1 MNALMADRAVNRL
14 IFLTAGLHGSM
25 IKVGLIACAS
35 MLQEEEMRKMIAVL
49 TALIMVFSLA
59 GCTGRGDGNKK
70 EELKEIE
77 LDSWSPVVRNGINAM
92 MHEYGKT
99 AKNYDDTT
107 YVVFDFDNTCSIF
120 DVEEQLA
127 VYQLQRMAFASDMDE
142 EKLREVL
149 ATGLGDLAEKRGRD
163 YCQRNAS
170 YNNWITDITKA
181 YGILLAE
188 YGPFTPAGLDD
199 KRAEEIQK
207 NDQWKEFAT
216 KMRAMYDLIYDSESA
231 DVAYPWVL
239 YWFTGFTEAEV
250 YDLAKASH
258 EYFKEQESE
267 YVTWTSPDI
276 KSKIGICEYEWVSGV
291 SVPDNIREL
300 MSALKANGIGVY
312 ICSASSTDV
321 VRAAIDVYGLHDYVS
336 GLMAMTNK
344 LEDDKYIN
352 EYDYEKGFAWIPG
365 KNGSWEKGETATK
378 AQTQGTGKV
387 TAINNVLVKEFGHGP
402 VAGFMDS
409 TGDFSFCTEYDS
421 LRIVCC
427 FNRASRRVTDGGGLI
442 SELAV
447 YQNVD
452 LGYEYDKAKEAG
464 DIYYVLQG
472 RDENSYRS
480 LRDSDATVRLDEKEE
495 EAHLFRNYGEGQLNQ
510 NEVQLEYMR
519 ENKMTTE
526 EIINTFAIK
535 TKADDEDN
543 RLGFDYGFLSRD
555 EFQGY
560 RSIKDSKPKK
570 KEKKK

>member
-1 MNALMADRAVNRL
+1 MKK
-14 IFLTAGLHGSM
+14 S
-25 IKVGLIACAS
+25 
-35 MLQEEEMRKMIAVL
+35 IAVF
-49 TALIMVFSLA
+49 TAVILILSMMLGLVSCK
-59 GCTGRGDGNKK
+59 GSGNDN
-70 EELKEIE
+70 EDVELKEIE

-92 MHEYGKT
+92 MSEYGKT
-99 AKNYDDTT
+99 SENYDDTT

-127 VYQLQRMAFASDMDE
+127 VYQLQHMAFAADMDA
-142 EKLREVL
+142 EKLAEVL
-149 ATGLGDLAEKRGRD
+149 ATGLGDLSAKRGRD

-170 YNNWITDITKA
+170 YNNWIRDITRA
-181 YGILLAE
+181 YGILHAE
-188 YGPFTPAGLDD
+188 YGPFTPKGLSDEQ
-199 KRAEEIQK
+199 AEEIQK
-207 NDQWKEFAT
+207 SDQWKEFAT

-239 YWFTGFTEAEV
+239 YWFTGFTPDEV

-258 EYFKEQESE
+258 EYYKEQESE

-291 SVPDNIREL
+291 SVPDNIKEL
-300 MSALKANGIGVY
+300 MSALKTNGIKIY

-321 VRAAIDVYGLHDYVS
+321 VRAAVDVWGLHDYVS
-336 GLMAMTNK
+336 GLLAMT
-344 LEDDKYIN
+344 DKIEGGRYIN
-352 EYDYEKGFAWIPG
+352 EYDYEKGFAWIPQED
-365 KNGSWEKGETATK
+365 GSWKEGDVPTK
-378 AQTQGTGKV
+378 AQTQGKGKV

-409 TGDFSFCTEYDS
+409 TGDFNFCTEYET

-427 FNRASRRVTDGGGLI
+427 FNRASRKVTDGGGLI
-442 SELAV
+442 GELAV
-447 YQNVD
+447 YQNMD
-452 LGYEYDKAKEAG
+452 LGYDYEKAGEAG

-495 EAHLFRNYGEGQLNQ
+495 EAHVFRTYSDNQVNLN
-510 NEVQLEYMR
+510 EAQLEYMR

-535 TKADDEDN
+535 TKADDKDN
-543 RLGFDYGFLSRD
+543 RLGFEYGFLTEDDFS
-555 EFQGY
+555 GY
-560 RSIKDSKPKK
+560 KSIK
-570 KEKKK
+570 

>member
-1 MNALMADRAVNRL
+1 
-14 IFLTAGLHGSM
+14 
-25 IKVGLIACAS
+25 
-35 MLQEEEMRKMIAVL
+35 MRKLIAVL
-49 TALIMVFSLA
+49 TAIIMILSLA
-59 GCTGRGDGNKK
+59 SCTGRGGEN
-70 EELKEIE
+70 EEDAFKPVE

-92 MHEYGKT
+92 MEECGKT

-127 VYQLQRMAFASDMDE
+127 VYQLQHMAFASDMDE
-142 EKLREVL
+142 EKLAEVL
-149 ATGLGDLAEKRGRD
+149 STGLGDLAEKRGRD

-181 YGILLAE
+181 YGLLLAE
-188 YGPFTPAGLDD
+188 FGPFTPKGLDEE
-199 KRAEEIQK
+199 RAEAIQK
-207 NDQWKEFAT
+207 TDQWKEFAT

-239 YWFTGFTEAEV
+239 YWFTGFSEAEV

-276 KSKIGICEYEWVSGV
+276 KSKIGICEYEWINGV
-291 SVPDNIREL
+291 SVPDNIKEL
-300 MSALKANGIGVY
+300 MSALKHNGIKVY

-321 VRAAIDVYGLHDYVS
+321 VRAAVDVWGLHDYVS

-365 KNGSWEKGETATK
+365 ENGTWEKGDVPTK
-378 AQTQGTGKV
+378 AQTQGEGKV

-409 TGDFSFCTEYDS
+409 TGDFNFCTEYET
-421 LRIVCC
+421 LKIVCC
-427 FNRASRRVTDGGGLI
+427 LNRASRRVTDGGGLI
-442 SELAV
+442 AELAV
-447 YQNVD
+447 YQNMD
-452 LGYEYDKAKEAG
+452 LGYDYAKAQEAG

-472 RDENSYRS
+472 RDENGYRS

-495 EAHLFRNYGEGQLNQ
+495 EAHVFRTYGEGQVNLN
-510 NEVQLEYMR
+510 EAQLEYMR

-526 EIINTFAIK
+526 EIINTFAIH
-535 TKADDEDN
+535 TEEDDEDN
-543 RLGFDYGFLSRD
+543 RLGFEYGFLTDDNFS
-555 EFQGY
+555 GY
-560 RSIKDSKPKK
+560 KSIK
-570 KEKKK
+570 